1 MQSEGKERR
10 ARRFKKFASN
20 IARRATPSR
29 IVTPRPGTTSSASE
43 DSDNHL
49 TVGWEEDHLNY
60 KRAFTYST
68 FGRAQSK
75 SSQVMGFVV
84 GQLHCI

>member
-1 MQSEGKERR
+1 VKAKREEPEG
-10 ARRFKKFASN
+10 
-20 IARRATPSR
+20 SR
-29 IVTPRPGTTSSASE
+29 NLHLISQGGPDFFPRPGTTSSASE

-60 KRAFTYST
+60 KKAFTYST